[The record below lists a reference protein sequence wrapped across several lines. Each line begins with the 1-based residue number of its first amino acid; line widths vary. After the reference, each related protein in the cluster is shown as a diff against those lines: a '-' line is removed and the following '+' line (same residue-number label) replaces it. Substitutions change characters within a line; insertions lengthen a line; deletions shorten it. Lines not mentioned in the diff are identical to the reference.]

1 MEGLADT
8 ELKMPD
14 ILTKVYSSK
23 ILKLPVAMIF
33 LQKQTL
39 FSSGTSQVSEERPRP
54 WPFLALFTW

>member
-23 ILKLPVAMIF
+23 ILKLPVLPVGMIF
-33 LQKQTL
+33 
-39 FSSGTSQVSEERPRP
+39 
-54 WPFLALFTW
+54 